1 MRYAKA
7 NSPRGRRARANPA
20 LTALAWTF
28 ATFATAASAIVVK
41 ELGSAP
47 PLARVETL
55 PPLHIQASPP
65 QANHPLPGHEPASDR
80 EPDFEV
86 IAIEPV
92 PPAQQASSH
101 RWFDGRPV
109 RPARTVTMVVTAYS
123 PDARSCGPFADGN
136 TATLHSV
143 WTNAMQ
149 LVAADPRVLPYGSII
164 SVPGYASGELVPVL
178 DCGQA
183 IKGNR
188 LDVLYPSHTQARKW
202 GRQRLK
208 VTIWEYAD
216 GKAPTNPRRVR

>member
-7 NSPRGRRARANPA
+7 NSPRGCRARANPA

-55 PPLHIQASPP
+55 PARQALALPAGHLFADPEPEHEEQVVEHVPVRQAS
-65 QANHPLPGHEPASDR
+65 N
-80 EPDFEV
+80 
-86 IAIEPV
+86 I
-92 PPAQQASSH
+92 

-109 RPARTVTMVVTAYS
+109 RPARVVTMVVTAYS
-123 PDARSCGPFADGN
+123 PDARSCGDFADGR

-143 WTNAMQ
+143 CTNAMQ
-149 LVAADPRVLPYGSII
+149 IVAADPRVLPYGSIV
-164 SVPGYASGELVPVL
+164 SVPGYASGDIVPVL

-188 LDVLYPSHTQARKW
+188 LDVLYPSHSQARKW

-216 GKAPTNPRRVR
+216 GKPATNPRRVR

>member
-28 ATFATAASAIVVK
+28 AAFATAASAIVVK

-47 PLARVETL
+47 PLARVQTFPSIHAQSVRL
-55 PPLHIQASPP
+55 PSG
-65 QANHPLPGHEPASDR
+65 HPFAEP
-80 EPDFEV
+80 EPNFAVEEV
-86 IAIEPV
+86 VVEPI
-92 PPAQQASSH
+92 PARQSSSI

-123 PDARSCGPFADGN
+123 PDARSCGDFADGR

-143 WTNAMQ
+143 WTNSMQ
-149 LVAADPRVLPYGSII
+149 LVAADPRFLPYGSIVSI
-164 SVPGYASGELVPVL
+164 PGYASGELVPVL

-188 LDVLYPSHTQARKW
+188 LDVLYPSHERAKRW

-216 GKAPTNPRRVR
+216 GKPATNPRRVR

>member
-7 NSPRGRRARANPA
+7 NSPRGRRARTNPT
-20 LTALAWTF
+20 LTALAWTI

-47 PLARVETL
+47 PLARVESHPPVRAQGVGL
-55 PPLHIQASPP
+55 PA
-65 QANHPLPGHEPASDR
+65 GHSVDASDAAPR
-80 EPDFEV
+80 IEE
-86 IAIEPV
+86 IAVEPV
-92 PPAQQASSH
+92 PAAQQWSGL

-123 PDARSCGPFADGN
+123 PDARSCGASADGK

-149 LVAADPRVLPYGSII
+149 LVAADPRVLPYGSIV

-188 LDVLYPSHTQARKW
+188 LDVLYPSHSQARKW

-216 GKAPTNPRRVR
+216 GKGLTNPRRVR

>member
-7 NSPRGRRARANPA
+7 NSPRGRRARTNPA

-28 ATFATAASAIVVK
+28 ATLATAASAIVVK

-47 PLARVETL
+47 PLARVQTVAPIHAQSHKL
-55 PPLHIQASPP
+55 PAGQPFADAEPELLIEEVAVEQVP
-65 QANHPLPGHEPASDR
+65 Q
-80 EPDFEV
+80 
-86 IAIEPV
+86 
-92 PPAQQASSH
+92 AQQASNI

-123 PDARSCGPFADGN
+123 PDARSCGPFADGK

-188 LDVLYPSHTQARKW
+188 LDVLYPNHERARKW

-216 GKAPTNPRRVR
+216 GKGLTNPRRVR